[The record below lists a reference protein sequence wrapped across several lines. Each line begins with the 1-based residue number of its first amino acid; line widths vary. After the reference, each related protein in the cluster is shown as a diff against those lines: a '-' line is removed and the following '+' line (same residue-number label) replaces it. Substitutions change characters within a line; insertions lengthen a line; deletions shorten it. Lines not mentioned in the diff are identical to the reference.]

1 MISASAIKL
10 SRLDLKPMLGFAIL
24 VHAQKRI
31 GAAGLVLVLLAS
43 GFGQTGEGQKQAIAA
58 ALQNRQ
64 FGQALQLL
72 RAALQQRPAD
82 PELWTMQGG
91 TYLGQMKQKEALLS
105 YNKALKISPDYLPAL
120 KGAAQIEY
128 DSGSSRAIPLIQ
140 HVLRLRPEDR
150 IAHAMLAVLEYRRGD
165 CAAAVAH
172 FERAG
177 SLLDSRLPALHARGI
192 CLMRLKQLDSAAA
205 VFQQALA
212 LRPDDSEER
221 RLLAS
226 VQLMAHQPQE
236 ALRTLRPL
244 LDAGDTATLDLA
256 ASAYED
262 AGNTEQ
268 AVSTL
273 QKAIVA
279 DPNDV
284 NLYLD
289 FAHLCYEHS
298 SFQVGVNALSD
309 GIGLQPNAAPLYL
322 ARGVLYVQLG
332 QYDNAEAD
340 LDKAHEIDPRES
352 LSSAALAVAAVQE
365 NDFGRALTTVN
376 DKLKRNPEDPVL
388 LYLEADLR
396 LQNGASPGS
405 PDFELAIRS
414 ARKAVALQPSLSE
427 ARGVLAKLYL
437 LSGQYKEAMEQCR
450 KALRDDPKNQ
460 AAVYHLIQALRRT
473 GNTSEIPPL
482 LKRLAELREDAGR
495 EQAQRNRFKLIEDD
509 SREAASQ

>member
-105 YNKALKISPDYLPAL
+105 YKKALKISPDYLRAL

-140 HVLRLRPEDR
+140 HVLRLRP
-150 IAHAMLAVLEYRRGD
+150 
-165 CAAAVAH
+165 
-172 FERAG
+172 
-177 SLLDSRLPALHARGI
+177 
-192 CLMRLKQLDSAAA
+192 
-205 VFQQALA
+205 
-212 LRPDDSEER
+212 DDSEER

-236 ALRTLRPL
+236 ALRTLSPL

>member
-10 SRLDLKPMLGFAIL
+10 SRLHLKPMLGFAIL

-58 ALQNRQ
+58 ALQNRH
-64 FGQALQLL
+64 FDRALQLL

-120 KGAAQIEY
+120 KRAAQIEY

-140 HVLRLRPEDR
+140 RVLRLRPEHR
-150 IAHAMLAVLEYRRGD
+150 I
-165 CAAAVAH
+165 
-172 FERAG
+172 
-177 SLLDSRLPALHARGI
+177 
-192 CLMRLKQLDSAAA
+192 
-205 VFQQALA
+205 
-212 LRPDDSEER
+212 
-221 RLLAS
+221 
-226 VQLMAHQPQE
+226 
-236 ALRTLRPL
+236 
-244 LDAGDTATLDLA
+244 DLA

-365 NDFGRALTTVN
+365 NDFGRALITVN

-450 KALRDDPKNQ
+450 KALRDDPKHQ
-460 AAVYHLIQALRRT
+460 AEVYHLIQALLRT
-473 GNTSEIPPL
+473 GHT
-482 LKRLAELREDAGR
+482 
-495 EQAQRNRFKLIEDD
+495 
-509 SREAASQ
+509 